1 MTKEE
6 RNNRLNKI
14 VEIYTTTE
22 CSIQE
27 LSAQFE
33 IETQTISKFF
43 KANGIEIRHITGKKS
58 TLEKALE
65 DLKLMSIEEVTS
77 KYGIEKEVLVLAS
90 SGLTK
95 KEYKK
100 QIIELAINEYINTAL
115 YDRSIA
121 KTSLKYGINKKTL
134 TRYLKDRNIPIVVNG
149 QKSEFNRDFFDVIDT
164 EEKAYW
170 LGFMYADGCIGAK
183 DNSVALN
190 ISLKDIEHLKKFNK
204 ALSYKKGLNISET
217 HQFGSTEHT
226 NKNGETMYMVC
237 TCIKD
242 NHLWEGLNSKGCVPN
257 KSLILTFPDE
267 NIFKEKSLIYDFI
280 RGYVDGDGTL
290 GVYPHSKSNPK
301 LEESLLIVG
310 TKNFLEGV
318 QKYLGKGF
326 LMHKTNCSKYT
337 YRLGYSTKKAHK
349 AVDLLYKNATIYLD
363 RKYDIYINKFAALKS
378 GKIGELCDEN
388 TEVN

>member
-14 VEIYTTTE
+14 VEMYTTTE

-27 LSAQFE
+27 LSTQFE
-33 IETQTISKFF
+33 IGAQSISKFL
-43 KANGIEIRHITGKKS
+43 KSKGIEIKQITGKKS
-58 TLEKALE
+58 TLEEALE
-65 DLKLMSIEEVTS
+65 DLKLMSLEDVAT
-77 KYGIEKEVLVLAS
+77 KYGIEKEVLLLAS

-95 KEYKK
+95 NEYKK

-115 YDRSIA
+115 YDKSIA

-134 TRYLKDRNIPIVVNG
+134 TRYLKEKNIPIVANG
-149 QKSEFNRDFFDVIDT
+149 RKSEFNRDFFDIIDT

-170 LGFMYADGCIGAK
+170 LGFMYADGCISAK
-183 DNSVALN
+183 DNLVALN

-204 ALSYKKGLNISET
+204 ALAYKKGLNISET

-237 TCIKD
+237 TRIKD
-242 NHLWEGLNSKGCVPN
+242 NHLWEALNSKGCVPN

-267 NIFKEKSLIYDFI
+267 KIFKEKSLIYDFI

-290 GVYPHSKSNPK
+290 GVYPHSKTNPK

-318 QKYLGKGF
+318 QRYLGEGF
-326 LMHKTNCSKYT
+326 LMHKTNCSEYT

-349 AVDLLYKNATIYLD
+349 AADMLYQHATIYLD

-378 GKIGELCDEN
+378 GKIGEPCDGN